1 MDILEKE
8 FVHIGTDKIY
18 KELWQN
24 INMDQKYRLTKP
36 YGGLYCSNYHGAICD
51 WLCYAEEEFEEIF
64 DYISSLPACFIKLKK
79 DTKLLVLNDK
89 NDLRKLKENDL
100 IINYEDNPI
109 HIYKLYYEYKITFLP
124 DYEKISNIYDAIYVN
139 PNIDNAFKQYDFP
152 TLLIT
157 NPNAIEYYKP
167 FSYNNTT
174 ITEIKDKQKVTELNE
189 DYFKYYKYIEKK
201 FSTIDST
208 NYEEYI
214 EKLNQ
219 LRNLI
224 INDQNN
230 LCDKLGFDIN
240 EKINSLL
247 LLKTIA
253 NNVYREKYLSKQK
266 VLHK

>member
-8 FVHIGTDKIY
+8 FVHIGTDKIH

-36 YGGLYCSNYHGAICD
+36 YGGLYCSNYHEYVSD
-51 WLCYAEEEFEEIF
+51 WLCFAEAELEETYE
-64 DYISSLPACFIKLKK
+64 YISSLPACLIKLKNN
-79 DTKLLVLNDK
+79 TKLLVLKDK
-89 NDLRKLKENDL
+89 EDVNNLKENDL
-100 IINYEDNPI
+100 IINYEHNPLVI
-109 HIYKLYYEYKITFLP
+109 NKHYYQYEVTFLP
-124 DYEKISNIYDAIYVN
+124 NYEKISTIYDAIYII
-139 PNIDNAFKQYDFP
+139 PSIDNAFRQYDIP

-157 NPNAIEYYKP
+157 NPDAIEYYKP

-174 ITEIKDKQKVTELNE
+174 ITDIKNKEEIKELNE
-189 DYFKYYKYIEKK
+189 DYFKYYKYIESK
-201 FSTIDST
+201 FSNIDAT

-214 EKLNQ
+214 EKLNE

-230 LCDKLGFDIN
+230 LCKNLDFEIN
-240 EKINSLL
+240 KEIDNRILL
-247 LLKTIA
+247 QTIT
-253 NNVYREKYLSKQK
+253 NNIYREKYLLKQK